1 MTLEEMLKRKEKR
14 GYSLA
19 TIAKYSGV
27 PLGTVQKI
35 FSGQT
40 KNPRFATLQAIE
52 QVLLGDE
59 ALYQGNSYRYSER
72 GLGSTEFLR
81 ENGATY
87 VYGTAAYAG
96 EGEYVIPGNPR
107 KQGEYTLEDYYALP
121 DERRVELID
130 GVIYDMAAP
139 TTVHQ
144 MLAQQFFMDIA
155 LYIRAKK
162 GACEVFIAP
171 LDVQLDRDDRT
182 MVEPDVLII
191 CDPEKIRKKNI
202 YGAPEFILEILS
214 PSSRTLDALI
224 KCRKYQN
231 AGVKE
236 YWILDPRKKRLLT
249 YEFFKDDDLPVSH
262 ELQGTLGLALYDG
275 ECQIDLNELREI
287 MERFE

>member
-1 MTLEEMLKRKEKR
+1 MTLEEMIARKEKR

-19 TIAKYSGV
+19 MIARYSGV

-40 KNPRFATLQAIE
+40 KTPRLATIWAIE

-59 ALYQGNSYRYSER
+59 SLYQGRSFRYSER
-72 GLGSTEFLR
+72 GTGSTAFLR

-87 VYGTAAYAG
+87 VYGTAAHAE

-121 DERRVELID
+121 DERRIELID

-144 MLAQQFFMDIA
+144 MLAQQFFMDVA
-155 LYIRAKK
+155 MYIRVNK
-162 GACEVFIAP
+162 GKCTVFIAP
-171 LDVQLDRDDRT
+171 LDVQLDRDDKT
-182 MVEPDVLII
+182 MVEPDILIV
-191 CDPEKIRKKNI
+191 CDPEKIQKKNV
-202 YGAPEFILEILS
+202 YGAPEFVLEILS

-236 YWILDPRKKRLLT
+236 YWLLDPRMKRLLT
-249 YEFFKDDDLPVSH
+249 YEFFKGDDLPVSH

-275 ECQIDLNELREI
+275 ECRIDLDELREI
-287 MERFE
+287 IERFE